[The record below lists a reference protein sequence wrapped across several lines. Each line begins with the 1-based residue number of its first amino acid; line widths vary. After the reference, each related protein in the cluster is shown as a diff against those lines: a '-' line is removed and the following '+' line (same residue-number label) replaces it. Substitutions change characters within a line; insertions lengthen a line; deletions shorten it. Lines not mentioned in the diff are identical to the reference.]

1 MSYDIFISYRREGGR
16 ELARS
21 LKSELERRGY
31 RVFLDF
37 DELNDGIFDRRIMEA
52 IDASPIFMV
61 LLSPHAL
68 DRCVNA
74 DDWVRHEIEYALS
87 HDRHVVPI
95 DPDRSFSGFPPGIS
109 EVLKKGLGQHQFSEI
124 MFGQLFKESIDKM
137 VRNRIEPLL
146 QRVGR
151 AASRDARSRHRLKL
165 YSNADCRIRIDGEE
179 RAEIKAGKMAFISL
193 EPGEYW
199 LEAFGTAGDMIQNI
213 AREIVMDSRD
223 RLEQLEFVL
232 RTYKIGDYYHENG
245 KEGIVFEVDA
255 TGCHGKIMALHDLPE
270 ALAWCTDEE
279 WNKWKDQ
286 NKMIGAIY
294 TQDGMK
300 NLEVVHRIPSWREKY
315 PVFAACAKLGE
326 GWYLPAEEEL
336 NKLYVNRADLSNQA
350 RIFGGSSFV
359 ETRYWSSTE
368 TSSTG
373 AWNVIF
379 DNGYYLNAYGK
390 INQGRIRAIAVF

>member
-1 MSYDIFISYRREGGR
+1 MAYDIFISYRREGGR

-74 DDWVRHEIEYALS
+74 DDWVRREIEYALS

-109 EVLKKGLGQHQFSEI
+109 EVLKKGLGQHQFSEV

-151 AASRDARSRHRLKL
+151 AASRDARPLPRLKL
-165 YSNADCRIRIDGEE
+165 RSNADCRI
-179 RAEIKAGKMAFISL
+179 AL
-193 EPGEYW
+193 
-199 LEAFGTAGDMIQNI
+199 TAKSVP
-213 AREIVMDSRD
+213 RSR
-223 RLEQLEFVL
+223 
-232 RTYKIGDYYHENG
+232 
-245 KEGIVFEVDA
+245 
-255 TGCHGKIMALHDLPE
+255 
-270 ALAWCTDEE
+270 
-279 WNKWKDQ
+279 
-286 NKMIGAIY
+286 
-294 TQDGMK
+294 
-300 NLEVVHRIPSWREKY
+300 
-315 PVFAACAKLGE
+315 PVRWHLFR
-326 GWYLPAEEEL
+326 W
-336 NKLYVNRADLSNQA
+336 SQA
-350 RIFGGSSFV
+350 
-359 ETRYWSSTE
+359 
-368 TSSTG
+368 STG
-373 AWNVIF
+373 WKLSVQSVIRP
-379 DNGYYLNAYGK
+379 
-390 INQGRIRAIAVF
+390 RILHARS

>member
-1 MSYDIFISYRREGGR
+1 MAYDIFISYRREGGR

-74 DDWVRHEIEYALS
+74 DDWVRCEIEYALS

-109 EVLKKGLGQHQFSEI
+109 EVLKKGLGLHQFSEV

-151 AASRDARSRHRLKL
+151 AASRDARPRLRLKL
-165 YSNADCRIRIDGEE
+165 YSNADCRISIDGEE

-199 LEAFGTAGDMIQNI
+199 LEAIGTAGDTVQNI

-223 RLEQLEFVL
+223 RLEQLVFVL
-232 RTYKIGDYYHENG
+232 RAYKIGDYYHENG
-245 KEGIVFEVDA
+245 KEGIVFEMDA
-255 TGCHGKIMALHDLPE
+255 SGRHGKIMALDDLLDE
-270 ALAWCTDEE
+270 LAWCTDEE
-279 WNKWKDQ
+279 YEKWKESD
-286 NKMIGAIY
+286 KKIGA
-294 TQDGMK
+294 TDEQNSMK
-300 NLEVVHRIPSWREKY
+300 NLEVVRQIPGWQEKY
-315 PVFAACAKLGE
+315 PVFAACAALGE

-336 NKLYVNRADLSNQA
+336 IKLHDNKLALSAQA
-350 RIFGGSSFV
+350 QKFGGSPEFYNCL
-359 ETRYWSSTE
+359 YWSSSE
-368 TSSTG
+368 TSSTDARAVTFCRG
-373 AWNVIF
+373 YLY
-379 DNGYYLNAYGK
+379 NGGK
-390 INQGRIRAIAVF
+390 FNRFYVRPVAVF